1 MADMTMGG
9 GAAPETVANTPQ
21 VPEIHAP
28 ASTEPTSS
36 ETGDG
41 QGEGG
46 QPPEPKAPWE
56 ENRNG
61 DWDGVPKGAR
71 VRIQK
76 QSRRIDEMQGIID
89 EQKRMFD
96 ALVGHVK
103 AAQPALKREDFE
115 NEDDYLDYRLEQREA
130 AKAAARQQAEA
141 EKAAKLAPVE
151 QVRQEWM
158 GKVQAAKAEG
168 LADYDQV
175 LADAGLR
182 LRDHELQAVAR
193 SEFGP
198 HIMYVLAKNPGLV
211 LSLED
216 MAPQERMHA
225 LGRIEADVRAW
236 KQQAKAAQTAPA
248 PANAPAA
255 QGAPAPAAA
264 QQKPAV
270 PPPPPKAPAG
280 SGGGSRSND
289 WIGDRNAKFGIY

>member
-1 MADMTMGG
+1 MGG
-9 GAAPETVANTPQ
+9 GEAPETVANTPV
-21 VPEIHAP
+21 VPVASAPEVP
-28 ASTEPTSS
+28 ASTDGDVSGEP
-36 ETGDG
+36 
-41 QGEGG
+41 GEGG
-46 QPPEPKAPWE
+46 QPQELKAPWE

-151 QVRQEWM
+151 QVRQEWI
-158 GKVQAAKAEG
+158 GKVQSAKADG

-175 LADAGLR
+175 IADAGLR

-198 HIMYVLAKNPGLV
+198 HIMYVLAKNPGLA

-225 LGRIEADVRAW
+225 LGKIEADVRTW
-236 KQQAKAAQTAPA
+236 KAVQAAPA
-248 PANAPAA
+248 PAPAA
-255 QGAPAPAAA
+255 QGVPVPAAA
-264 QQKPAV
+264 PQKPAV

-280 SGGGSRSND
+280 SSGGSRSND